1 MSTIAPYQPTFLGA
15 LREAGQR
22 FVGNVPTTE
31 AGLETTVAT
40 EPIKNW
46 AEQQGPVGQFASNF
60 IPGTRGEG
68 IGAAAQAALL
78 AMTMGA
84 SGAAG
89 PGMGGARGMVG
100 ATARGGRPQSLPR
113 ANPDAMI
120 PDSKRMGAFWRSL
133 QPADRFTPLGEAVT
147 DTFKPWGAYGA
158 DFEAPLMEHIKKA
171 GLGLASDAA
180 ANINK
185 VGPQNLDDTARRLRV
200 AFGGRDYL
208 SETR

>member
-1 MSTIAPYQPTFLGA
+1 MTDTIAPYQPTFLDA

-22 FVGNVPTTE
+22 LVGNVPTTE

-40 EPIKNW
+40 EPIKSW
-46 AEQQGPVGQFASNF
+46 AEQQGPVGMFASNF

-68 IGAAAQAALL
+68 ISAAGQAALL
-78 AMTMGA
+78 AMTMGG

-89 PGMGGARGMVG
+89 SGGTGGTVG
-100 ATARGGRPQSLPR
+100 AAARGGQPQSLPR

-133 QPADRFTPLGEAVT
+133 QPADRFTPLGRAVT
-147 DTFKPWGAYGA
+147 DTIKPWGAYGA
-158 DFEAPLMEHIKKA
+158 DFETPLIEHVKKA
-171 GLGLASDAA
+171 GLGLAMDAA